1 MNPFPTRSVGFWAI
15 AAIVVV
21 CVLYV
26 GAYGWLRL
34 DHAMIHTYD
43 RGSGHG
49 IHFSHESIWL
59 DLQSTVPN
67 DRYADDVEMNEA
79 IEARA
84 RRGRI
89 LEWLFWP
96 LRKLEGAI
104 HTLTGR
110 GEP

>member
-1 MNPFPTRSVGFWAI
+1 MPTRSVGFWAI

-26 GAYGWLRL
+26 GAYGWLRW

-59 DLQSTVPN
+59 DLEADVPN
-67 DRYADDVEMNEA
+67 ERFASYADMNAA
-79 IEARA
+79 IEAKA
-84 RRGRI
+84 RRWRR
-89 LEWLFWP
+89 LERLFWP
-96 LRKLEGAI
+96 LRQLESAV
-104 HTLTGR
+104 HTLTGH